1 MEAKISSEIMITNPG
16 VKFSDIVGM
25 KDLKQIVYEIIIIP
39 IIRPDLFTGVL
50 KPKRGIL
57 LFVLQVQVKQ

>member
-1 MEAKISSEIMITNPG
+1 MITNPG

-25 KDLKQIVYEIIIIP
+25 KDLKQIVYEIIIIQT
-39 IIRPDLFTGVL
+39 IRPDLFTGVL

-57 LFVLQVQVKQ
+57 LFGPPRYR

>member
-25 KDLKQIVYEIIIIP
+25 KDLKQIVYEIIIIQT
-39 IIRPDLFTGVL
+39 IRPDLFTGVL
-50 KPKRGIL
+50 KPQRGIL
-57 LFVLQVQVKQ
+57 LFGPPRDR

>member
-1 MEAKISSEIMITNPG
+1 MITNPG

-25 KDLKQIVYEIIIIP
+25 KDLKQIVYEIIIIQT
-39 IIRPDLFTGVL
+39 IRPDLFTGVL
-50 KPKRGIL
+50 KPQRGIL

>member
-57 LFVLQVQVKQ
+57 LFGPPRYR